1 MKRLIYILLASAP
14 VASHAQ
20 SPPSTNW
27 ADAKNWKIYYVT
39 KHGGYTYSLD
49 TLQTLK
55 QVSLNA
61 DTIRQ
66 FLKTATE
73 IPVERQPV
81 FMGYYVA
88 SCQLLNGTS
97 IKIEISQYGAFFYD
111 DRQKKYYQLADGL
124 QRDWLAYLTDK
135 WRQLQDS
142 ASE

>member
-14 VASHAQ
+14 VANQAQ

-27 ADAKNWKIYYVT
+27 ADSKNWKIYYVT
-39 KHGGYTYSLD
+39 KHGGYAYSLD

-55 QVSLNA
+55 QVSLNT
-61 DTIRQ
+61 DTLRQ
-66 FLKTATE
+66 YLKTATE
-73 IPVERQPV
+73 VPADRWPV

-88 SCQLLNGTS
+88 SCQSSDGTS

-111 DRQKKYYQLADGL
+111 DRQKKYYQLAKDL

-135 WRQLQDS
+135 WRQMQDS
-142 ASE
+142 TSR

>member
-14 VASHAQ
+14 IASYSQ
-20 SPPSTNW
+20 SAPSANW
-27 ADAKNWKIYYVT
+27 ADSKNWKIYYVT
-39 KHGGYTYSLD
+39 KHGGSAYSLD
-49 TLQTLK
+49 SLQTLK
-55 QVSLNA
+55 QVPLNP

-73 IPVERQPV
+73 MPMERQPV

-88 SCQLLNGTS
+88 SCQLSNGTL

-111 DRQKKYYQLADGL
+111 DSQKKYYQLADGL

-135 WRQLQDS
+135 WRQLEDS
-142 ASE
+142 ASK

>member
-1 MKRLIYILLASAP
+1 MKLLIYFLLLGTP
-14 VASHAQ
+14 IASHSQ
-20 SPPSTNW
+20 SPPSNW
-27 ADAKNWKIYYVT
+27 AGSRNWKIYYVT
-39 KHGGYTYSLD
+39 KHGGYLYSLD

-55 QVSLNA
+55 QVSLNE
-61 DTIRQ
+61 DTISQ

-88 SCQLLNGTS
+88 SCQLSTGTL

-111 DRQKKYYQLADGL
+111 DSQKKYYRLADGL

-135 WRQLQDS
+135 WRQLQDFTS
-142 ASE
+142 K